1 MCQCAIIN
9 NQTKRKVGTIFMVTL
24 WPTTSLG
31 TQWGVFCKAQAVTNI
46 CNERANSSSFKL
58 VSSQDRLTEIHIVS
72 NCTEHL
78 PPTKIYN
85 QALFISFSEE
95 YVITERGSLQKLFS
109 LCFSFSLNIFS
120 NDCWV
125 NYNER
130 KRRKRK
136 IEEEKQPQ
144 LDRISMTCPI
154 QVAWP
159 GGERVGSANPEIAR
173 SGSGCPG

>member
-1 MCQCAIIN
+1 
-9 NQTKRKVGTIFMVTL
+9 MVTL

-31 TQWGVFCKAQAVTNI
+31 TRGGVFCKAQAVTNI

-58 VSSQDRLTEIHIVS
+58 VSSKDRLSEIHIVS

-78 PPTKIYN
+78 LPTKIYN
-85 QALFISFSEE
+85 QALLVYLFLWRLCNNWKREPSE
-95 YVITERGSLQKLFS
+95 IIQSLFF
-109 LCFSFSLNIFS
+109 FSFSLNIFS

-125 NYNER
+125 NHNER

-144 LDRISMTCPI
+144 LDRILMTRPI

-159 GGERVGSANPEIAR
+159 GGERVGSANPETAR
-173 SGSGCPG
+173 SESGCPG

>member
-1 MCQCAIIN
+1 M
-9 NQTKRKVGTIFMVTL
+9 
-24 WPTTSLG
+24 
-31 TQWGVFCKAQAVTNI
+31 TNI

-109 LCFSFSLNIFS
+109 LCFSFLFLSTFS
-120 NDCWV
+120 AMTA
-125 NYNER
+125 ELITMR
-130 KRRKRK
+130 EK
-136 IEEEKQPQ
+136 EEK
-144 LDRISMTCPI
+144 
-154 QVAWP
+154 
-159 GGERVGSANPEIAR
+159 EK
-173 SGSGCPG
+173 

>member
-24 WPTTSLG
+24 WPTISLG

-58 VSSQDRLTEIHIVS
+58 VSSQERLSQIHIVS
-72 NCTEHL
+72 NCSEHL

-85 QALFISFSEE
+85 QALLVYLFLWRLCNNWKKEPSE
-95 YVITERGSLQKLFS
+95 IIQSLFF
-109 LCFSFSLNIFS
+109 FSFSLNIFS
-120 NDCWV
+120 NDCRV
-125 NYNER
+125 HYNER
-130 KRRKRK
+130 KRRKRT

-144 LDRISMTCPI
+144 LDRILMTCLI
-154 QVAWP
+154 QVVWP
-159 GGERVGSANPEIAR
+159 GGEGVGSVNP
-173 SGSGCPG
+173 